1 MSLPRSISKIEP
13 STSFSKRSLTLPY
26 FPKIICETIGSVSDC
41 VPTIGK
47 TLNDLSSI
55 SKVETILLV
64 TLLNVAPTVI
74 AFGFIPGLP
83 IVLNSKNFNVQS
95 FRRWGISTFSSNNQG
110 N

>member
-26 FPKIICETIGSVSDC
+26 FPKIICDTIGSVSDC

-83 IVLNSKNFNVQS
+83 IVLNSGPKFPAAVTTKIL
-95 FRRWGISTFSSNNQG
+95 FLTALLTA
-110 N
+110 